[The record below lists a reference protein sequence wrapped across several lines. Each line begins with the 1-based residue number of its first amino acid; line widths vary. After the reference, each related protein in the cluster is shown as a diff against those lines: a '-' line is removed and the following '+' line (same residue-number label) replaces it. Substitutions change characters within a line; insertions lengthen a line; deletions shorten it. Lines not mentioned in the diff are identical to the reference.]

1 MSVGVYHLNDFFKHE
16 GFFMI
21 HSVIWIVA
29 LIVTG
34 LSCVT
39 GYAKEDVFN
48 RQRCFLITGGSFRAV
63 LAWRSLLDG

>member
-1 MSVGVYHLNDFFKHE
+1 
-16 GFFMI
+16 MI